1 MQQTNEKQAGCLHPQ
16 LCNGQ
21 EIQVKKNSLLFGE
34 GDALECF
41 YVVKAGACF
50 LKQSDAKG
58 ADQIHRI
65 VGPGD
70 IIGKR
75 AFFTGEKTISS
86 AKSLTELTLVVY
98 TANELMGFMK
108 TEPALCQEIMAELM
122 QDAYRTEEE
131 EPIYNVHNSI
141 TQRLAALLHY
151 LAQKF
156 GTNPKNELVVHL
168 KRQDMA
174 SVLGTSPEYITNL
187 LNRFQSWGVIKE
199 YKNRIQLNALED
211 LQSMIDS

>member
-1 MQQTNEKQAGCLHPQ
+1 MLQTSEKQAGCLHPQ

-34 GDALECF
+34 GEALECF

-50 LKQSDAKG
+50 LMQTDAKG
-58 ADQIHRI
+58 IHQILRI
-65 VGPGD
+65 AGPGD

-75 AFFTGEKTISS
+75 AFFTGEGTVSS
-86 AKSLTELTLVVY
+86 ATSLTELTLVVY

-131 EPIYNVHNSI
+131 EPIYNVHLTI
-141 TQRLAALLHY
+141 TQRLAALLQY
-151 LAQKF
+151 LAKKF
-156 GTNPKNELVVHL
+156 GTDAEKQLKVQL
-168 KRQDMA
+168 KRQEMA
-174 SVLGTSPEYITNL
+174 SVLGTSPEYITSL

-199 YKNRIQLNALED
+199 YKNCIQLNALED

>member
-1 MQQTNEKQAGCLHPQ
+1 MLQTSEKKAGCLHPQ

-21 EIQVKKNSLLFGE
+21 EIQLKKNSLLFGE
-34 GDALECF
+34 GEALECF

-50 LKQSDAKG
+50 LKQSDPKG

-65 VGPGD
+65 AGPGD

-75 AFFTGEKTISS
+75 AFFTGEGTVSS
-86 AKSLTELTLVVY
+86 ASSLTDLTLVVY

-131 EPIYNVHNSI
+131 ERIYNVHLSI
-141 TQRLAALLHY
+141 TQRLAALLQFI
-151 LAQKF
+151 AKKF
-156 GTNPKNELVVHL
+156 GTSAENELELQL
-168 KRQDMA
+168 KRHEMA
-174 SVLGTSPEYITNL
+174 AILGTSPEYITNL

-199 YKNRIQLNALED
+199 YKNRIKLNALED

>member
-1 MQQTNEKQAGCLHPQ
+1 MLQTSVKKAGCLHPQ

-21 EIQVKKNSLLFGE
+21 EIQLKKNSLLFGE
-34 GDALECF
+34 GEPLECF
-41 YVVKAGACF
+41 YVVKAGACI
-50 LKQSDAKG
+50 LKQLDTKG

-75 AFFTGEKTISS
+75 AFFTGEGTLSS
-86 AKSLTELTLVVY
+86 ACSLTDLTLVVY

-122 QDAYRTEEE
+122 QDAYRTDDEN
-131 EPIYNVHNSI
+131 PIYNVHNSI
-141 TQRLAALLHY
+141 AQRLAALLHY

-156 GTNPKNELVVHL
+156 GTNHRNELAVQL
-168 KRQDMA
+168 KRQEMA
-174 SVLGTSPEYITNL
+174 AVLGTSPEYITNL
-187 LNRFQSWGVIKE
+187 LNHFQSWGVIKE
-199 YKNRIQLNALED
+199 YKNRIKLNALED
-211 LQSMIDS
+211 LQNMIDS